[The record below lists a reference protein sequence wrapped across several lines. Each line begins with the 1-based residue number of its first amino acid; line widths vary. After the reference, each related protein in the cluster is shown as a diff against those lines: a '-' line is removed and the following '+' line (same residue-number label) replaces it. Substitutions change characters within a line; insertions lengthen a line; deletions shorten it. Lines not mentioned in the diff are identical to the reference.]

1 MSQIATEAGV
11 RTPATEIIGPIQKR
25 IEQAKRDRA
34 RQEPVWHSNR
44 AYAAGKYWL
53 RWSRADRRLKLDPRD
68 VQHGLERTT
77 VDILTQKLWTAIG
90 QLAGVEERRQ
100 LLFRRED
107 IPSEDFTK
115 AANDALA
122 YGWDNEWRAPEIL
135 ASIKRKLVV
144 DGTAAV
150 QCYFD
155 PTVGPELGEMPVG
168 DDQQPIADGQKA
180 REYVANKAEQGQ
192 TASYRRVN
200 QGRICWKPRSVFQ
213 IIVPPGIENEEDF
226 PWEAIVEAVEID
238 KLIQRYGDKAR
249 GLSEEPL
256 AMLDQIGLKDSIESG
271 FGADPEGD
279 PGVPG
284 KLDKHVALVTYYER
298 PSTKYAKGRVVTY
311 AGNRLLEQVNELPY
325 KRPNGDY
332 HSGIVYFHYWRTE
345 GRFWGRALIE
355 PGKGIQRT
363 YNKRCQQEQLTIDRG
378 QPFILADGTQEIK
391 QTETPLEVVNF
402 EANSGMQPPTAVRGV
417 DVSESLWRSK
427 ENLIDDLDRAM
438 GINAVSTGEEATRQT
453 TYAELALRAEKDQ
466 VKIDPLREDFQM
478 GVAVLTELSLW
489 DVRRYWPRDKL
500 IAVSG
505 EEDYAEAVNFEAAK
519 LPEFFMTQLAEGV
532 KPRTQAAEIQ
542 LVADLWAADQANV
555 AATGGQQPP
564 QLDLE
569 WLAASNKAGK
579 ALPFPDSDKDV
590 HGDKARWENSTML
603 ETGEVPEPMYYDP
616 IQIHLPAHRQ
626 AQVEAEMA
634 DNLDLVDT
642 IEQHLQLHFKVADEQ
657 ATAQAQGQAEITS
670 QSLEAQGNAEQLAQA
685 QQGQQQSQQSAQ
697 EHGQNLQLEAMKQA
711 GQSQQSQTRG
721 TP

>member
-11 RTPATEIIGPIQKR
+11 RTPASEIIGPIQKR
-25 IEQAKRDRA
+25 VDQGKRDRG
-34 RQEPVWHSNR
+34 RIEPVWHANR

-77 VDILTQKLWTAIG
+77 IDILTTKLWTAIG

-122 YGWDNEWRAPEIL
+122 YGWDNEWHAPEKL
-135 ASIKRKLVV
+135 ATIKRLLVV

-155 PTVGPELGEMPVG
+155 PTAGPELGEMPVKDG
-168 DDQQPIADGQKA
+168 QPIYDGEQA
-180 REYVANKAEQGQ
+180 RAYMAESMANGGRPPMQNL
-192 TASYRRVN
+192 N
-200 QGRICWKPRSVFQ
+200 QGRICWKVRSCFQ
-213 IIVPPGIENEEDF
+213 TIVPPGIEDEENF

-238 KLIQRYGDKAR
+238 KLVQRYGSKAN
-249 GLSEEPL
+249 GLQEEPL
-256 AMLDQIGLKDSIESG
+256 AMLEQIGLKDSIESG

-284 KLDKHVALVTYYER
+284 KLDKHVALVTYFER
-298 PSTKYAKGRVVTY
+298 PSSKYAKGRVVTY
-311 AGNRLLEQVNELPY
+311 AGNRLLEQTNELPY

-332 HSGIVYFHYWRTE
+332 SSGIVYFHYWRVA

-363 YNKRCQQEQLTIDRG
+363 YNKRAQQEQLTIDRG
-378 QPFILADGTQEIK
+378 QPYIFAEETQEVK
-391 QTETPLEVVNF
+391 KTETPLEIVTYEQGASVQ
-402 EANSGMQPPTAVRGV
+402 APVPVPGV
-417 DVSESLWRSK
+417 PVSDSIWKSK
-427 ENLIDDLDRAM
+427 EGLKEDLEEAL
-438 GINAVSTGEEATRQT
+438 GIHAVSSGEEASRAT
-453 TYAELALRAEKDQ
+453 TYAELALRAEKDA
-466 VKIDPLREDFQM
+466 VKIDPLRQDFQA
-478 GVAVLTELSLW
+478 GVAALTELSLW
-489 DVRRYWPRDKL
+489 DVRKYWPRDKM
-500 IAVSG
+500 IAVAG
-505 EEDYAEAVNFEAAK
+505 EDDYAEAISFEASK
-519 LPEFFMTQLAEGV
+519 MPEFFMTQLAEGV
-532 KPRTQAAEIQ
+532 KPRTQAAELQ
-542 LVADLWAADQANV
+542 LIADLWAADQAN
-555 AATGGQQPP
+555 AQATAQPP

-603 ETGEVPEPMYYDP
+603 NEREVPEPAYFDP
-616 IQIHLPAHRQ
+616 IEIHGPIHRQ

-634 DNLDLVDT
+634 GDLDTYELQ
-642 IEQHLQLHFKVADEQ
+642 EQHLQLHKKVALEQ
-657 ATAQAQGQAEITS
+657 QQAMAESQAQSAS
-670 QSLEAQGNAEQLAQA
+670 ALSQA
-685 QQGQQQSQQSAQ
+685 QQQQQAVADQAAQQQQQSQSEQQ
-697 EHGQNLQLEAMKQA
+697 HGQNLQLEAVKQA
-711 GQSQQSQTRG
+711 GQMQSQTRG
-721 TP
+721 